1 MNNKPNL
8 SNQIGFARD
17 LRKNQTPAEVK
28 MWEKLRNRKLR
39 GIKFLRQHPILVNQ
53 YDGKNSFYIADF
65 YCSEKKLV
73 VEIDGLIH
81 TLQIDY
87 DKARDIIMNELG
99 LSVLRITNDEVE
111 NSVYEVLNK
120 IKEYLK

>member
-1 MNNKPNL
+1 MNSKPNL
-8 SNQIGFARD
+8 SNQIAFARD
-17 LRKNQTPAEVK
+17 LRKNQTSAEVK

-53 YDGKNSFYIADF
+53 YDGKNIFYIADF
-65 YCSEKKLV
+65 YYSEKKLV

-81 TLQIDY
+81 SLQIDH

-111 NSVYEVLNK
+111 KSGYEVLNK

>member
-1 MNNKPNL
+1 MNSKSNL
-8 SNQIGFARD
+8 SNQIAFARD
-17 LRKNQTPAEVK
+17 LRKNQTPAEIK

-53 YDGKNSFYIADF
+53 YDGKNIFYIADF
-65 YCSEKKLV
+65 YYSEKKLV

-81 TLQIDY
+81 SLQIDY

-99 LSVLRITNDEVE
+99 LSVLRITIDEVE
-111 NSVYEVLNK
+111 KSVYEVLNK
-120 IKEYLK
+120 IKEYL

>member
-1 MNNKPNL
+1 MNSKPNL
-8 SNQIGFARD
+8 SNQIAFARD

-39 GIKFLRQHPILVNQ
+39 GFKFLRQHPILVNQ
-53 YDGKNSFYIADF
+53 YDGKNSFYIAYF

-81 TLQIDY
+81 SLQIDC

-99 LSVLRITNDEVE
+99 LRVLRITNDEVE
-111 NSVYEVLNK
+111 KSVYEVLNK

>member
-1 MNNKPNL
+1 
-8 SNQIGFARD
+8 
-17 LRKNQTPAEVK
+17 

-39 GIKFLRQHPILVNQ
+39 GFKFLRQHPILVNQ
-53 YDGKNSFYIADF
+53 YDGKNSFYIAYF

-81 TLQIDY
+81 SLQIDY

-99 LSVLRITNDEVE
+99 LRVLRITNDEVE
-111 NSVYEVLNK
+111 KSVYEVLNK

>member
-1 MNNKPNL
+1 MNSKPNL
-8 SNQIGFARD
+8 SNQIVFARD

>member
-1 MNNKPNL
+1 MNSKPNL
-8 SNQIGFARD
+8 SNQIAFARD
-17 LRKNQTPAEVK
+17 LRKNQTPVEVK

-53 YDGKNSFYIADF
+53 YDGKNIFYIADF

-81 TLQIDY
+81 SLQIDH
-87 DKARDIIMNELG
+87 DKARDIIMNELR
-99 LSVLRITNDEVE
+99 LSVLRITNDEAE
-111 NSVYEVLNK
+111 KSVYEVLNK